1 MPYASDKQRRF
12 MQLVKAYKAGKVPED
27 EVSEAVKKAAAS
39 MTAKEV
45 EDFTKKPNSGTSVP
59 HRAGLGSWVARKV
72 LPAPRP
78 VEQVTKQ
85 DSREARDLLA
95 RALGHDPPSVTDTT
109 SLEDL
114 GADELDAVE
123 LIMELEER
131 IGAPILQGS
140 ALAKKFM
147 EARSATPADIAQV
160 LANVRARRE
169 VKRLGTAV
177 SHAAAS
183 IPLTAPKRV
192 ANALARIRVQAG
204 LRASKTFVQSLL
216 SSFGL
221 PTKPRDPDMSVDYDP
236 IALKH
241 GPGRVVLS
249 RGGRKVAYGGLGAAP
264 SLVSSLAKL
273 LGTSFKQKELS
284 NTP

>member
-1 MPYASDKQRRF
+1 
-12 MQLVKAYKAGKVPED
+12 
-27 EVSEAVKKAAAS
+27 
-39 MTAKEV
+39 
-45 EDFTKKPNSGTSVP
+45 
-59 HRAGLGSWVARKV
+59 
-72 LPAPRP
+72 
-78 VEQVTKQ
+78 
-85 DSREARDLLA
+85 
-95 RALGHDPPSVTDTT
+95 
-109 SLEDL
+109 
-114 GADELDAVE
+114 
-123 LIMELEER
+123 
-131 IGAPILQGS
+131 
-140 ALAKKFM
+140 
-147 EARSATPADIAQV
+147 
-160 LANVRARRE
+160 
-169 VKRLGTAV
+169 
-177 SHAAAS
+177 
-183 IPLTAPKRV
+183 LTAPKRV